1 MIFVQKARRLL
12 AYLSSKITDY
22 FFDSQPGV
30 VEVSDF
36 RYRHYSISVV
46 TAALIQISQ
55 EVKKRLPRTS

>member
-22 FFDSQPGV
+22 FFDSQPEV

-36 RYRHYSISVV
+36 RHRHYSISVV
-46 TAALIQISQ
+46 TAVLIQISQ